1 MNIRDKFYLVLR
13 TTLLMG
19 LLSILIA
26 ITTVAAVKWYFIPQL
41 PSVELLRDIRL
52 QVPLQI
58 YTKDKAF
65 IAEYGEQRRIPL
77 ADGQIPP
84 LLVKAILAAEDNRFF
99 EHSGVD
105 LKGLLRAV
113 VSLLKTG
120 EKRQGG
126 STITMQVA
134 RNFFLTHKRTFA
146 RKFSEIL
153 LSFKIEEELTK
164 EEILRLYLNK
174 IFFGNHAY
182 GVGAAAQIYYGAEIN
197 KLTLAQLAMIATLPK
212 APSANNPIN
221 NPKRALER
229 RNYILRRMLSLKYIN
244 AEEYKVAVNTPITAK
259 IYKLVPKIDGL
270 YVAEMVRSYLIKRFG
285 KDVTHS
291 GYRVFTTIDSSLQK
305 KANVAVRKNLLRYDK
320 RHGYTGAIDN
330 VPIPKKIEKEEIP
343 KWAAKA
349 LQKYPVLGD
358 LVPSIVLKVRRKSIV
373 AFNSKA
379 GEFTIKWSGL
389 SWARRYITSYRR
401 GRYPRSARSIV
412 KPGDVIM
419 AVPKISAAKKED
431 ETSKEQPLIEVDM
444 QNLKFKDVK
453 WRLSQIP
460 KVEGALITINPKD
473 GAIIALS
480 GGFHYFNSKFN
491 RVTQAKRQPGSTF
504 KPFIYSA
511 ALARGF
517 SSNSSINDAPIVYK
531 LGGGKRWRPR
541 NYSKRYYG
549 WTTLRKALA
558 YSHNVSAV
566 RLLEKVGVDYTI
578 NYLTNF
584 GFKKKG
590 MPKNYTIALGTGEV
604 TPLKLVTG
612 YAVFANGGFRVKPY
626 FIDRIED
633 SYGKIIYS
641 SNPLKIC
648 RRCPVEILTSK
659 IDEDKELLTS
669 HDNCDQIPRYAP
681 KAITSHNAYSMTS
694 MLKDVI
700 RIGTAKK
707 AKKLKRSD
715 IAGKTGT
722 TSNLR
727 DAWFVGYNSDIVTA
741 VWIGFDKPRSLG
753 YKETGGRTALPMWID
768 FMRVAFKGKPIK
780 SLPKR
785 YRYSASA
792 KKRSKRNK
800 RTSKGK
806 KSKKSKK
813 SKKKSKK
820 RRKKK
825 RTVKKSSVI
834 PEQLF

>member
-41 PSVELLRDIRL
+41 PSVEVLRDIRL
-52 QVPLQI
+52 QVPLHI

-65 IAEYGEQRRIPL
+65 IAKYGEQRRIPL
-77 ADGQIPP
+77 ADGEIPP

-146 RKFSEIL
+146 RKFNEIL
-153 LSFKIEEELTK
+153 LAFKIEEELTK

-182 GVGAAAQIYYGAEIN
+182 GVGAAAEIYYGKDID

-229 RNYILRRMLSLKYIN
+229 RNYILRRMLGLKYVS
-244 AEEYKVAVNTPITAK
+244 AEEYKIAVNTPITAT
-259 IYKLVPKIDGL
+259 IYKLIPKIDGL
-270 YVAEMVRSYLIKRFG
+270 YVAEMVRSYLINRFG
-285 KDVTHS
+285 KQVIHS
-291 GYRVFTTIDSSLQK
+291 GYRVFTTIDSDLQK
-305 KANVAVRKNLLRYDK
+305 KANVAVRKNLLRYDR
-320 RHGYTGAIDN
+320 RHGYTGAIAN
-330 VPIPKKIEKEEIP
+330 VPIPKKIKDIDVSR
-343 KWAAKA
+343 WATKA
-349 LQKYPVLGD
+349 LKKYPVLGY
-358 LVPSIVLKVRRKSIV
+358 LVPSIVLKVRHKSIV
-373 AFNSKA
+373 VFNAKA

-401 GRYPRSARSIV
+401 GRYPRNARSIV
-412 KPGDVIM
+412 KPGDIIM
-419 AVPKISAAKKED
+419 ASPKISLKTKKED
-431 ETSKEQPLIEVDM
+431 KTSKEQPLIEVNI
-444 QNLKFKDVK
+444 QNLKFKDVS

-460 KVEGALITINPKD
+460 QVEGALITINPND
-473 GAIIALS
+473 GAIIALA

-511 ALARGF
+511 ALSRGF
-517 SSNSSINDAPIVYK
+517 SANSSINDAPIVYK
-531 LGGGKRWRPR
+531 ISGGKRWRPR

-549 WTTLRKALA
+549 WTTLRRALA
-558 YSHNVSAV
+558 YSHNVSSV
-566 RLLEKVGVDYTI
+566 RLLEKVGVDYTR

-584 GFKKKG
+584 GFNKKD
-590 MPKNYTIALGTGEV
+590 MPKNLTIALGTGEV
-604 TPLKLVTG
+604 TPLKLATG

-626 FIDRIED
+626 FIDRIENIH
-633 SYGKIIYS
+633 GKVIYS

-659 IDEDKELLTS
+659 LDESKDLLTS

-707 AKKLKRSD
+707 AKQLKRSD

-768 FMRVAFKGKPIK
+768 FMRVAFKGKPIR

-785 YRYSASA
+785 YRSAA
-792 KKRSKRNK
+792 IN
-800 RTSKGK
+800 
-806 KSKKSKK
+806 
-813 SKKKSKK
+813 KKSKK
-820 RRKKK
+820 RKRTTRATKKRKSKKKRK
-825 RTVKKSSVI
+825 RTVKKRSTVI